1 MELRDFAESVLF
13 ARTLEEKLQ
22 SPGTLTD
29 ERPGTALPTPE
40 APGRPDGLTFKRSG
54 TGSGNEF
61 PPDHRLHDDRERGR
75 LLHFF
80 CNHELLATEL
90 MALVLLRFTDAPPA
104 FRRGVAQTLKDEQE
118 HTRMYLRR
126 MRECGIE
133 FGELPVSGYFW
144 RMVSPMASPLDFVT
158 SLSLTFEQANLDF
171 CRHFAGRFIEAGD
184 GETAQ
189 LLDGIYRDEIAH
201 VAHGLK
207 WFRRW
212 KDPRDSDWE
221 AFCRQ
226 LRFPLS
232 PTRARGIGFNTDGR
246 RAAGLDSGFIAHL
259 NVHSASKGRTPGIFV
274 FNPFA
279 EEFLGRGPGFVP
291 AGPAAQLARDL
302 TNLPQFLARQD
313 DVVLV
318 ERASSVAFLSTIKE
332 AGFALPEFVV
342 LERGRL
348 RPGDPLLERKIGS
361 LRPWA
366 WSPDSAELLAPLH
379 SRLTSGA
386 QANPVLFNPLRADLY
401 SKAWSAAFLREFLG
415 DLEDITEEIAPGAS
429 RDDWLCPEDA
439 VGSVVR
445 TVEEVQQ
452 CRDRL
457 RNKGYPRIVIKEP
470 FGLAGRNVLRLSD
483 TEPTEAQG
491 SWLRRAL
498 TLGRGVVIEPWL
510 DRVVD
515 FSVQM
520 ELGPQGLR
528 LIGFTGLLNDD
539 AGRFRANWA
548 GPKHHRKPPEEVL
561 RALPEPGILNGR
573 IGRLYAALAERLEP
587 SLRSLGHSGPLGVDA
602 FVYRGA
608 DGRCR
613 LKPIVEINPR
623 FTMGRVTLEIL
634 RQAAPGCSGVF
645 RLIPRTTVKAAGC
658 PGFAEYAQQL
668 AQQFPVVLA
677 GEPIPRVRS
686 GVLCLN
692 DPSQAESVLAI
703 AHIGPRSPADSLLPG
718 IQGIPPK
725 TQKDEQP
732 ASDAR
737 SQLSRVNRPG
747 E

>member
-29 ERPGTALPTPE
+29 EQPGIVLPTPE
-40 APGRPDGLTFKRSG
+40 APGRPDGLAFKRSG
-54 TGSGNEF
+54 TGSGTGF
-61 PPDHRLHDDRERGR
+61 PPDHRLHDQRERGR

-90 MALVLLRFTDAPPA
+90 MALVLLRFPDAPPA

-118 HTRMYLRR
+118 HTRLYLRR

-171 CRHFAGRFIEAGD
+171 CRHFAGRFTEAGD
-184 GETAQ
+184 SETAQ

-212 KDPRDSDWE
+212 KDPQDSDWD

-232 PTRARGIGFNTDGR
+232 PTRARGIGFNADGR
-246 RAAGLDSGFIAHL
+246 RAAGLDPQFIAHL
-259 NVHSASKGRTPGIFV
+259 NVHSASKGRTPGVFV

-279 EEFLGRGPGFVP
+279 EEFIGKGPGFVA

-318 ERASSVAFLSTIKE
+318 ERTPSVEFLANLKA
-332 AGFALPEFVV
+332 AGFSLPEFVP
-342 LERGRL
+342 LERGRI
-348 RPGDPLLERKIGS
+348 RPGDSLLERKIGS

-366 WSPDSAELLAPLH
+366 WSPDSVQLLSPLWANI
-379 SRLTSGA
+379 SGPSPEVSGRFTPA
-386 QANPVLFNPLRADLY
+386 RPELY
-401 SKAWSAAFLREFLG
+401 SKAWSARFLAEFLG
-415 DLEDITEEIAPGAS
+415 ELDAVAQELSPGDPPAE
-429 RDDWLCPEDA
+429 WLCPPEV
-439 VGSVVR
+439 VGSVASTESDVHHLR
-445 TVEEVQQ
+445 ETLRQQ
-452 CRDRL
+452 
-457 RNKGYPRIVIKEP
+457 GYPRVVIKEP
-470 FGLAGRNVLRLSD
+470 FGLAGRNVLRLADSA
-483 TEPTEAQG
+483 PTEAQAR
-491 SWLRRAL
+491 WLRRAL
-498 TLGRGVVIEPWL
+498 ASGHGVVVEPWL
-510 DRVVD
+510 DRVLD

-520 ELGPQGLR
+520 ELDPRGLR
-528 LIGFTGLLNDD
+528 RVGFTGLLNDE

-548 GPKHHRKPPEEVL
+548 GPKHHRKPPDEVL
-561 RALPEPGILNGR
+561 RFLPEPGARNGR
-573 IGRLYAALAERLEP
+573 IGRLYERLAERLEP
-587 SLRSLGHSGPLGVDA
+587 RLRSLGHTGPLGVDA
-602 FVYRGA
+602 FLYRNA

-613 LKPIVEINPR
+613 LKPVVEINPR
-623 FTMGRVTLEIL
+623 YTMGRVTLEVL

-645 RLIPRTTVKAAGC
+645 RLVPAAAARAAGC
-658 PGFAEYAQQL
+658 QGFPAYAQLL
-668 AQQFPVVLA
+668 AEQFPLRLA
-677 GEPIPRVRS
+677 GEPIPRIRS

-692 DPSQAESVLAI
+692 DPTQAESVLAV
-703 AHIGPRSPADSLLPG
+703 AQIGPRSPWEMGLPG
-718 IQGIPPK
+718 I
-725 TQKDEQP
+725 
-732 ASDAR
+732 SDPVLAR
-737 SQLSRVNRPG
+737 
-747 E
+747 

>member
-13 ARTLEEKLQ
+13 ARTLEEKLRC
-22 SPGTLTD
+22 PEALTD
-29 ERPGTALPTPE
+29 AQPGPALPAPE
-40 APGRPDGLTFKRSG
+40 IPGRPDGLAFKRSG
-54 TGSGNEF
+54 TATHAEF
-61 PPDHRLHDDRERGR
+61 PPIHHLREDRERGR

-90 MALVLLRFTDAPPA
+90 MALVLLRFPEAPPA
-104 FRRGVAQTLKDEQE
+104 FRRGVAQTLQDEQE
-118 HTRMYLRR
+118 HTRLYLQR

-144 RMVSPMASPLDFVT
+144 RVVSPMASPLDFVT

-171 CRHFAGRFIEAGD
+171 CRHFAGRFTEAGD
-184 GETAQ
+184 AETAQ

-212 KDPRDSDWE
+212 KDPRDSDWD

-232 PTRARGIGFNTDGR
+232 PTRARGIGFNAEGR

-291 AGPAAQLARDL
+291 TGPAAQLARDL
-302 TNLPQFLARQD
+302 SNLPQFLAGQD

-318 ERASSVAFLSTIKE
+318 ERTPSVAFLSTIKE
-332 AGFALPEFVV
+332 AGFALPEFVA

-361 LRPWA
+361 FRPWA

-379 SRLTSGA
+379 SRLPAAA
-386 QANPVLFNPLRADLY
+386 QEIPTRFDPVRADLY
-401 SKAWSAAFLREFLG
+401 SKAWSAAFLKEFLRG
-415 DLEDITEEIAPGAS
+415 LEDVAAEISPGVS
-429 RDDWLCPEDA
+429 RADWLCPEDA
-439 VGSVVR
+439 VGSVAR
-445 TVEEVQQ
+445 TEEEVQRQ
-452 CRDRL
+452 RDLL
-457 RNKGYPRIVIKEP
+457 RAQGYPRIVLKEP
-470 FGLAGRNVLRLSD
+470 FGLAGRNVLRLAD
-483 TEPTEAQG
+483 ADPTDAQLR
-491 SWLRRAL
+491 WLRRAL
-498 TLGRGVVIEPWL
+498 APGRGVVIEPWL

-520 ELGPQGLR
+520 ELGSQGLR

-548 GPKHHRKPPEEVL
+548 GPKHHRKAPEEVL
-561 RALPEPGILNGR
+561 RQLPEPGILNGR
-573 IGRLYAALAERLEP
+573 IGRLYAVLAERLEP
-587 SLRSLGHSGPLGVDA
+587 RLRALGHSGPLGVDA

-623 FTMGRVTLEIL
+623 YTMGRVTLEIL
-634 RQAAPGCSGVF
+634 RQVAPGCSGVF
-645 RLIPRTTVKAAGC
+645 RLLPKAAATAAGC
-658 PGFAEYAQQL
+658 PGFAEYAQLL
-668 AQQFPVVLA
+668 AQRFPVVLA
-677 GEPIPRVRS
+677 GEPIPKIES

-692 DPSQAESVLAI
+692 DPTQAETVLAV
-703 AHIGPRSPADSLLPG
+703 AHIGPRAPSHSLLPG
-718 IQGIPPK
+718 MEE
-725 TQKDEQP
+725 T
-732 ASDAR
+732 S
-737 SQLSRVNRPG
+737 
-747 E
+747 

>member
-13 ARTLEEKLQ
+13 ARTLEEKLHC
-22 SPGTLTD
+22 PGTLTD
-29 ERPGTALPTPE
+29 ERPGPALSTPG
-40 APGRPDGLTFKRSG
+40 APGRPNGLAFKPTG
-54 TGSGNEF
+54 TGAGSEV
-61 PPDHRLHDDRERGR
+61 PPDHRLHEDRERGR

-90 MALVLLRFTDAPPA
+90 MALVLLRFPDAPPA
-104 FRRGVAQTLKDEQE
+104 FRRGVAQTLRDEQE

-126 MRECGIE
+126 MRDCGIE

-144 RMVSPMASPLDFVT
+144 RVVSPMASPLDFVT

-171 CRHFAGRFIEAGD
+171 CRHFAHRFTEAGD
-184 GETAQ
+184 AETAR

-212 KDPRDSDWE
+212 KDPRDNDWD

-232 PTRARGIGFNTDGR
+232 PTRARGIGFNAEGR
-246 RAAGLDSGFIAHL
+246 RAAGLDSGFIANL

-279 EEFLGRGPGFVP
+279 EEFVGRGPGFVP
-291 AGPAAQLARDL
+291 SGPAAQLARDL
-302 TNLPQFLARQD
+302 SNLPQFLARQD

-318 ERASSVAFLSTIKE
+318 ERPPSVAFLSSIKD
-332 AGFALPEFVV
+332 AGFALPEFVM
-342 LERGRL
+342 LEHGRL

-361 LRPWA
+361 FRPWA

-379 SRLTSGA
+379 PQLTGPA
-386 QANPVLFNPLRADLY
+386 KGCPAAFDPRRGDLY
-401 SKAWSAAFLREFLG
+401 SKAWSAAFLKEFLREW
-415 DLEDITEEIAPGAS
+415 DTIAREVSPGVA
-429 RDDWLCPEDA
+429 RDDWLCPTEV
-439 VGSVVR
+439 VGSVVGSE
-445 TVEEVQQ
+445 EEVLKRREQ
-452 CRDRL
+452 L
-457 RNKGYPRIVIKEP
+457 RETGYPRIVIKEP
-470 FGLAGRNVLRLSD
+470 FGLAGRNVLRLAD
-483 TEPTEAQG
+483 DAPTDAQRR
-491 SWLRRAL
+491 WLRRAL
-498 TLGRGVVIEPWL
+498 ALGHGVVVEPWL
-510 DRVVD
+510 DRRVD

-561 RALPEPGILNGR
+561 RLLPEPGALNGR
-573 IGRLYAALAERLEP
+573 IGRLYAVLAEQLEP
-587 SLRSLGHSGPLGVDA
+587 RLRSLGHSGPLGVDA
-602 FVYRGA
+602 FVYRSS

-634 RQAAPGCSGVF
+634 RQAAPGCAGVF
-645 RLIPRTTVKAAGC
+645 RLLSQATATAAGC
-658 PGFAEYAQQL
+658 PGFLPYATLL
-668 AQQFPVVLA
+668 AQQFPLVLG
-677 GEPIPRVRS
+677 GEPIPKIRS

-692 DPSQAESVLAI
+692 DPAQAESVLAV
-703 AHIGPRSPADSLLPG
+703 AHIGPHSPADSVLPG
-718 IQGIPPK
+718 MAGMIRSISPPFEPE
-725 TQKDEQP
+725 T
-732 ASDAR
+732 S
-737 SQLSRVNRPG
+737 V
-747 E
+747 

>member
-13 ARTLEEKLQ
+13 ARTLEEKLRC
-22 SPGTLTD
+22 PDTLTD
-29 ERPGTALPTPE
+29 SRPGPALPAPE
-40 APGRPDGLTFKRSG
+40 TPGRPDDLAFKRSG
-54 TGSGNEF
+54 TSTNAEF
-61 PPDHRLHDDRERGR
+61 PPMHRLRDDRERGR

-90 MALVLLRFTDAPPA
+90 MALVLLRFPDAPPA
-104 FRRGVAQTLKDEQE
+104 FRRGVAQTLRDEQE
-118 HTRMYLRR
+118 HTRLYLQR

-171 CRHFAGRFIEAGD
+171 CRHFAGRFTEAGD
-184 GETAQ
+184 VETAR

-212 KDPRDSDWE
+212 KDPGDSDWD

-232 PTRARGIGFNTDGR
+232 PTRARGIGFNADGR
-246 RAAGLDSGFIAHL
+246 RAAGLDSEFIAQL

-318 ERASSVAFLSTIKE
+318 ERAPSVAFLSTIKE
-332 AGFALPEFVV
+332 AGFALPEFVA

-366 WSPDSAELLAPLH
+366 WSPDSAELLAPLR
-379 SRLTSGA
+379 SRLTGGA
-386 QANPVLFNPLRADLY
+386 PQTPATFDPLRADLY
-401 SKAWSAAFLREFLG
+401 SKAWSVAFLGEFLREL
-415 DLEDITEEIAPGAS
+415 DDVSAEISPGES
-429 RDDWLCPEDA
+429 REDWLCPEDA
-439 VGSVVR
+439 VGSVVG

-452 CRDRL
+452 RRDL
-457 RNKGYPRIVIKEP
+457 LLEKGYPRIVIKEP
-470 FGLAGRNVLRLSD
+470 FGLAGRNVLRLAD
-483 TEPTEAQG
+483 ADPTVAQLR
-491 SWLRRAL
+491 WLRRAL
-498 TLGRGVVIEPWL
+498 ALGRGVVIEPWL
-510 DRVVD
+510 DRMVD

-561 RALPEPGILNGR
+561 RQLPEPGILNGR
-573 IGRLYAALAERLEP
+573 IGRLYAVLAERLEP
-587 SLRSLGHSGPLGVDA
+587 RLRALGHSGPLGVDA
-602 FVYRGA
+602 FVYRRA

-623 FTMGRVTLEIL
+623 FTMGRVTLEVL

-645 RLIPRTTVKAAGC
+645 RLLPRATAKAAGC
-658 PGFAEYAQQL
+658 GEFVAYAQL
-668 AQQFPVVLA
+668 LEQQFPVVLV
-677 GEPIPRVRS
+677 GEPIPKIRS

-692 DPSQAESVLAI
+692 DPAQAESVLAV
-703 AHIGPRSPADSLLPG
+703 AHIGPRSPADSILPG
-718 IQGIPPK
+718 MAGSLFQA
-725 TQKDEQP
+725 TE
-732 ASDAR
+732 S
-737 SQLSRVNRPG
+737 
-747 E
+747 